1 MSALD
6 ELRRKADEKK
16 AAELQQELT
25 NEQLEETYQTKLLP
39 KMQCLFDMLNETISH
54 LNFLEEPIIVNNYC
68 TRYPQF
74 GTLQQKNYKIN
85 TDGRVGLADYNRIM
99 QINLSFTC
107 EASGDFTYPLA
118 STYLIEQE
126 VSFLQSKRLNFDWK
140 HLTPRDGKAYAG
152 FTVKRTVPV
161 SFRVEVVYNLSKLK
175 VTIQNHQN
183 LESYSKDFSPEQ
195 LDDHFLDIFLSYFLR
210 KDTRLLQKLGEIS
223 TEHKTAIKTA
233 VHNNLASYQQEQ
245 AALLGK
251 IKFEENNDISNPI
264 ASEKKS
270 NFMKNIFS
278 KFQK

>member
-16 AAELQQELT
+16 AAEHQKELSD
-25 NEQLEETYQTKLLP
+25 ELLEETYQTKLLP
-39 KMQCLFDMLNETISH
+39 KMQSLYDMLNETISH

-74 GTLQQKNYKIN
+74 GTLLQKNYKIN
-85 TDGRVGLADYNRIM
+85 TDGRVGLSNYNRLM

-107 EASGDFTYPLA
+107 EAKGDFTYPLV

-126 VSFLQSKRLNFDWK
+126 VSFLQSNRLDFDWK
-140 HLTPRDGKAYAG
+140 YLTPKDGKAYAN
-152 FTVKRTVPV
+152 FTVKRKVPV
-161 SFRVEVVYNLSKLK
+161 SFRIEVVYNLSQLK

-183 LESYSKDFSPEQ
+183 LESYTKNFSPEQ
-195 LDDHFLDIFLSYFLR
+195 LDGNFLDILLSYFLR

-223 TEHKTAIKTA
+223 AEHKTAIKTA
-233 VHNNLASYQQEQ
+233 VHNNFASYQQEQ

-251 IKFEENNDISNPI
+251 IKFEEDAEIQHI
-264 ASEKKS
+264 ASEKKL